1 MDVAAY
7 VWQLP
12 FPIAILVL
20 LSTGVLVTRREHSN
34 MTKMMEYFRD
44 LSSTQVGTI
53 SDQAEA
59 LKEYKEAAVNHVKVV
74 SAVQELN
81 DQGGSNARST

>member
-1 MDVAAY
+1 MDVTAY

-12 FPIAILVL
+12 FPITILIL
-20 LSTGVLVTRREHSN
+20 LSTGVLVTKREHSN

-44 LSSTQVGTI
+44 LSNTQVGTI

-59 LKEYKEAAVNHVKVV
+59 LKAYKEAAVNHVKVV

-81 DQGGSNARST
+81 ERGDRNVSSS